1 MNRCSTEVEEKLKMD
16 MVGLPVTALQMVA
29 RQFVGS
35 SKLSARRQLDVLML
49 MVIEQ
54 EKREEKCWSR
64 GRFYTRIPWF
74 PHFEIDR

>member
-1 MNRCSTEVEEKLKMD
+1 MD
-16 MVGLPVTALQMVA
+16 MVGLPVTALQMIA

-49 MVIEQ
+49 MVVEL

-64 GRFYTRIPWF
+64 RGFYTQIPWF
-74 PHFEIDR
+74 PNFEIYR